1 MKKLYASIILFFGIF
16 NLYSMEWSEYEM
28 ICYANGIEPT
38 YEDYRYL
45 CEEGATDYGY
55 DEEDILKLFEN
66 VEDDYTEDEIIE
78 E

>member
-1 MKKLYASIILFFGIF
+1 MKKLYAILFLINFCIFG
-16 NLYSMEWSEYEM
+16 LYSMEWSEYEM
-28 ICYANGIEPT
+28 LCYANDVEPT

-66 VEDDYTEDEIIE
+66 ADEDETVE